1 MSFPHFVI
9 DLGLSDCVC
18 GTLILSNR
26 FTESLFQMS
35 QSQMISSSG
44 KGIGSV

>member
-9 DLGLSDCVC
+9 DLGLSECVC
-18 GTLILSNR
+18 GTLIISNR